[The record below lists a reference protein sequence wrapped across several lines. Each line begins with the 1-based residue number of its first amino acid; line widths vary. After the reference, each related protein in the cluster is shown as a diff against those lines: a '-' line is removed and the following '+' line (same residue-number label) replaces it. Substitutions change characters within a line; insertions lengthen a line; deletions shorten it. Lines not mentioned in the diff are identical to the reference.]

1 MAATTKKGGLKGGR
15 LSVQFGSKKNKKTGK
30 SVALVGRSKEVTLKA
45 LGLSGSKA
53 AIAPKSTKD
62 KKGRQIV
69 TGGVSDSIGT
79 KKVLVQDTAGKWRT
93 IRMPAAANRAQA
105 LAILGKSAKV
115 AAFKYPGGKTVRL
128 KDAGKKSTKKK

>member
-30 SVALVGRSKEVTLKA
+30 NVALIGRTKEVTLKA

-53 AIAPKSTKD
+53 TTAPKVGKD

-69 TGGVSDSIGT
+69 VGGVSDSIGT
-79 KKVLVQDTAGKWRT
+79 QKVLVQDTSGKWRT
-93 IRMPAAANRAQA
+93 IRMPAGSNRAKA

-115 AAFKYPGGKTVRL
+115 AAFKYPGGKLVRL
-128 KDAGKKSTKKK
+128 KDAGKKTTKKK